1 MHLRRGMLSD
11 WEGRDLKYLA
21 VHDSGRGMSMLG
33 TYVKNSKH
41 LCLNFMAIQFETV
54 RTGG

>member
-41 LCLNFMAIQFETV
+41 FIAIQFETV
-54 RTGG
+54 ITGG